1 MNIVQLNVENFKRLV
16 AVEIAP
22 GADGSLV
29 LVTGRNAAGKSSVLD
44 SIESVLRGA
53 KADPEVPIRRGA
65 SRATVKIDLGDLI
78 ATRTW
83 TKDGTKL
90 TVQSKDGAL
99 YPTPQAVLDRL
110 AGKIALDPLAFSRM
124 EPAKQLET
132 LRGIVGLDF
141 TELDQQRAAAYF
153 NRTETNREQKTA
165 QAWADAAQRYPD
177 APTEE
182 VLLADLVAQ
191 KDELASF
198 NQGLA
203 EAGEA
208 ARDAERAA
216 KSFDDAMQSASKSES
231 VECERIARTLEQSDT
246 DLEQQIAQLRDN
258 HERRKNRTRE
268 ESKKILADVREMWQ
282 AAQSGKQINE
292 KRAKE
297 MRSRLDGKAMI
308 DLTSITQRIAGAEA
322 TNSKVRQNAK
332 AAELDAK
339 AKALAEKSATLTAK
353 IEAIEAEK
361 RDKLAAAKFPIPD
374 LSFDEHGVTF
384 RGVPF
389 AQASSAERLRAS
401 VAIGLAMSPKLRVLL
416 IRDGSLL
423 DAEGMAA
430 LAKIAEEQGVQC
442 WIERVSGD
450 SPVGIVIED
459 GMVQQTAGC
468 RQKARHD
475 SGPTKQLGSN

>member
-29 LVTGRNAAGKSSVLD
+29 LVTGRNAAGKTSVLD

-153 NRTETNREQKTA
+153 NRTETNREQRTA

-177 APTEE
+177 APPTEVSIAGLQAE
-182 VLLADLVAQ
+182 WQRRQDVNATRAKRSAEIVGWKSEIDRAKAGI
-191 KDELASF
+191 KDALDSSATAGQSLDEQLASIDKR
-198 NQGLA
+198 L
-203 EAGEA
+203 EE
-208 ARDAERAA
+208 D
-216 KSFDDAMQSASKSES
+216 
-231 VECERIARTLEQSDT
+231 IAT
-246 DLEQQIAQLRDN
+246 A
-258 HERRKNRTRE
+258 
-268 ESKKILADVREMWQ
+268 
-282 AAQSGKQINE
+282 
-292 KRAKE
+292 
-297 MRSRLDGKAMI
+297 
-308 DLTSITQRIAGAEA
+308 QRIAFERRQRAKADADRALSAANHRNVTWAASLDAAEEECAKLTGSIPDHVDA
-322 TNSKVRQNAK
+322 TDIAHQIEIVEITNQKVRQNAK
-332 AAELDAK
+332 AADLDAK
-339 AKALAEKSATLTAK
+339 AKALANKSAALTAR
-353 IEAIEAEK
+353 IDAIEAEK
-361 RDKLAAAKFPIPD
+361 REKLAAAKFPIPD

-389 AQASSAERLRAS
+389 AQASSAEQLRAS
-401 VAIGLAMSPKLRVLL
+401 VAIGLAMNPKLRVLL
-416 IRDGSLL
+416 VRDGSLL
-423 DAEGMAA
+423 DADGMAT
-430 LAKIAEEQGVQC
+430 LAKIAEDQHAQIWLEKVADGA
-442 WIERVSGD
+442 
-450 SPVGIVIED
+450 PVGIVIED
-459 GMVQQTAGC
+459 GMVRAKVPENGG
-468 RQKARHD
+468 R
-475 SGPTKQLGSN
+475 